1 MPASVTP
8 IRPRKP
14 NRRQGALPAHAPY
27 PFTTADRMPAW
38 LAILEEESIRR
49 GLTSEVTA
57 RMTDA
62 GVAAVLEASG
72 R

>member
-1 MPASVTP
+1 MPASITP

-14 NRRQGALPAHAPY
+14 NRRQGAVPAQAPY

-38 LAILEEESIRR
+38 LSLLEEESARR

-62 GVAAVLEASG
+62 GVTAG
-72 R
+72 